1 MRSPMITQGLQG
13 SMAGSLFAFKCGW
26 NPFEELAD
34 DQEQDGDSDVGI
46 NHTDPYEFLTMKS
59 RSAERNTTE
68 ESISNSQN
76 HHRFMHCN

>member
-34 DQEQDGDSDVGI
+34 DQEQDGDSDVG
-46 NHTDPYEFLTMKS
+46 Y
-59 RSAERNTTE
+59 RSYRP
-68 ESISNSQN
+68 I
-76 HHRFMHCN
+76 